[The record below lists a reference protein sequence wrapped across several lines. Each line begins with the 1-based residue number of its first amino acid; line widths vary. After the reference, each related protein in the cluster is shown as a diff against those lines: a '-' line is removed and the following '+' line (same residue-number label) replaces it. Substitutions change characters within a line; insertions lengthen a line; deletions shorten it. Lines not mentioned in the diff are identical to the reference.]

1 MDMHEY
7 ARRAEGIRNKLFRT
21 AVLYLGSQSD
31 AEEALDE
38 AVYCG
43 LKSCKKLREPAFFDT
58 WITRILLN
66 VCCDER
72 KRRKRELNLEELPE
86 SAVEH
91 FDSLPLRE
99 AIRQLP
105 GELRDLVILRYF
117 SGYTLRETA
126 EILEIPQGTAATR
139 ERRALRLL
147 RLELGEEEAQ

>member
-1 MDMHEY
+1 MHEY
-7 ARRAEGIRNKLFRT
+7 AGRAEAVRNKLFRM

-38 AVYCG
+38 AVYRG

-58 WITRILLN
+58 WITRILIN

-72 KRRKRELNLEELPE
+72 KRRKRELCFEELPE
-86 SAVEH
+86 TAAEH
-91 FDSLPLRE
+91 FDSLPLQE
-99 AIRQLP
+99 AIRRLP

-117 SGYTLRETA
+117 TGYTLRETA
-126 EILEIPQGTAATR
+126 EILEIPQGTAATK

-147 RLELGEEEAQ
+147 RLELEEEERQ